1 MNRSY
6 INSLVRNVVV
16 KTIQCTIGLENSES
30 IYSDSSVCE
39 DLGCDELDMM
49 ELIMNIEQVLNIT
62 IDDSFFINETCTTI
76 NPELTVQDI
85 IDLCADKIATA
96 LDSNEDYESSLPT
109 KPEQNLLPFVEHT
122 ESADEKNV
130 MDIIKECS
138 KAKYI
143 SADATLE
150 EVGIDPVAVVDKA
163 LSCAT
168 LDLGQ
173 LDYYEVQESEDG
185 SLNLVLDSEVFVSS
199 MPFEDIE
206 TIADMVNELQEGF
219 QASVNLECNLYDIVL
234 SVADDQFFCEENSY
248 YSAYIDER
256 KFLQALKEIYGI
268 EVNKRVVADFQGTI
282 KELCSELMKLIGN
295 PPMD

>member
-6 INSLVRNVVV
+6 INSLARNIVVE
-16 KTIQCTIGLENSES
+16 TIQRTIGLESAES
-30 IYSDSSVCE
+30 IYSDSSICE
-39 DLGCDELDMM
+39 DFGCDELDMM

-62 IDDSFFINETCTTI
+62 IDDSFFINETYTTI

-163 LSCAT
+163 LSCAM

-173 LDYYEVQESEDG
+173 LNYEVQEGEED

-234 SVADDQFFCEENSY
+234 SVVDDQFFCEENSY
-248 YSAYIDER
+248 YGVHIDER
-256 KFLQALKEIYGI
+256 RFLQTLKDVYGI
-268 EVNKRVVADFQGTI
+268 EIDKQVVADFQGTI
-282 KELCSELMKLIGN
+282 KELCAELTKLIEN
-295 PPMD
+295 PPVD

>member
-6 INSLVRNVVV
+6 INSLAQNIVVE
-16 KTIQCTIGLENSES
+16 TIQRTIGLESCES
-30 IYSDSSVCE
+30 IYSDSSIRE

-49 ELIMNIEQVLNIT
+49 ELIMNIEWGLNIT

-150 EVGIDPVAVVDKA
+150 DTGIDPVAVVDKA
-163 LSCAT
+163 LSCAM

-173 LDYYEVQESEDG
+173 IDYEVQESEED
-185 SLNLVLDSEVFVSS
+185 SLNLILDSEVFVSGV
-199 MPFEDIE
+199 PFNDIE

-234 SVADDQFFCEENSY
+234 SVADDKLFCEENSY

-256 KFLQALKEIYGI
+256 RFLQTLKDAYGI
-268 EVNKRVVADFQGTI
+268 EIDKQVVADFQGTI